1 MTDPSDD
8 RGMLSGRSLLICD
21 YAFQN
26 CQKTAK
32 KVASVVLLSP
42 LGGEI
47 TPKAILEKV
56 PADAEKVYVRIDQ
69 NKAYWVKGEDY
80 GSVDLYVKT
89 MARYVN
95 NHTLDLFLRIQL
107 SVLQKQ

>member
-1 MTDPSDD
+1 MGDGRLKSVLPQFC
-8 RGMLSGRSLLICD
+8 GMKETLFVAL
-21 YAFQN
+21 Q
-26 CQKTAK
+26 TAK
-32 KVASVVLLSP
+32 KVASVVLQSP

-80 GSVDLYVKT
+80 GSVDLW
-89 MARYVN
+89 
-95 NHTLDLFLRIQL
+95 
-107 SVLQKQ
+107 